1 MLIQYLIRYN
11 RRVATETQQKV
22 TVMLPRKLLEKA
34 MAATQKGMTPTIREG
49 LEAIAAGRAFDNL
62 RKRRGKVRFSI
73 SVSELRE
80 D

>member
-1 MLIQYLIRYN
+1 
-11 RRVATETQQKV
+11 VATETQQKV
-22 TVMLPRKLLEKA
+22 TVMLPSKLLEEA
-34 MAATQKGMTPTIREG
+34 MAATQKGLTPTIRQG

-73 SVSELRE
+73 SVDELRE